1 MIIIQDLV
9 SGCGLH
15 CSQGTHLVIAVIDRS
30 LARHAIGLM
39 SKKKYT
45 LFRAEGDGPKPCAF
59 FGSEQGCRKGD
70 ACPFVHGAVT
80 APAAAADS
88 LPTSDG
94 RKKKRSPDDA
104 QEPAVPATAKKQ
116 KSEPEPLVT
125 ETAPPLSSP
134 SVETVREKVSSGKRD
149 SASAQKKF
157 DLAEFQQQQKLKHMR
172 KRKSAQGMNATS
184 KASPVVVPSISF
196 ALPSTFAVAS
206 TPAAAAVC
214 PPSQRSLDDDD
225 DETEDTKFLFNAVDI
240 AIQGTRESSVLA
252 PLRHVTQPVS
262 FPPVPVTSVS
272 APAGRPPVVSSGQ
285 ESLFL
290 PTSAVPHILQTSGSA
305 QAVFGI
311 EKKRRS
317 ESFSTT
323 QSEPLRH
330 PPASSGP
337 VTYDE
342 LLRLV
347 GTTSSHPRF
356 AAEYSFNTDETWVR
370 SRPYG
375 EWSKNLPLV
384 IAIDC
389 EMCVTE
395 DPVTLAKNPHSLI
408 RFSVVKGLEQ
418 GDVSRSMI

>member
-9 SGCGLH
+9 TGLH
-15 CSQGTHLVIAVIDRS
+15 CSQGTDLVIAVIDRS
-30 LARHAIGLM
+30 LARHAIRLM

-70 ACPFVHGAVT
+70 ACPFVHGAAT

-94 RKKKRSPDDA
+94 KKKKRSPDEA
-104 QEPAVPATAKKQ
+104 LEPAAPATTKKQ

-125 ETAPPLSSP
+125 EPAPPLSSP
-134 SVETVREKVSSGKRD
+134 SVEAVRAKVSSGKRD

-157 DLAEFQQQQKLKHMR
+157 DLSEFQQQQKLKHMR
-172 KRKSAQGMNATS
+172 KRKSAQGTNATS

-196 ALPSTFAVAS
+196 ALPSTFAVPS

-214 PPSQRSLDDDD
+214 PPPQRSRDDDD

-252 PLRHVTQPVS
+252 PRLVTQPVS

-272 APAGRPPVVSSGQ
+272 APPVGRPPIVSSGQ

-311 EKKRRS
+311 EKRRRS

-323 QSEPLRH
+323 QSEPLRS
-330 PPASSGP
+330 PPVSSGP

-395 DPVTLAKNPHSLI
+395 DPVTLTKNPHSLI
-408 RFSVVKGLEQ
+408 RFSVVKGFEQ